1 MVRVGAP
8 DHPHLVG
15 GLTMNPLILAP
26 VLEIGKSLLD
36 RWFPDPEEKAA
47 AEAQMLLFLK
57 EHDLRKVLA
66 QLEINARAAA
76 NPPIFVAG
84 WRPLVGWCCGA
95 GFLWAAIGQPL
106 FGWLAAAKGWPLPPS
121 VNNDLLLTV
130 LGGMLGLG
138 AMRSFEKSKGVAK

>member
-1 MVRVGAP
+1 
-8 DHPHLVG
+8 
-15 GLTMNPLILAP
+15 MNPLILAP

-36 RWFPDPEEKAA
+36 RWFPEPEKKAA
-47 AEAQMLLFLK
+47 AEAQMLLLLQ
-57 EHDLRKVLA
+57 EHGLRKVLA
-66 QLEINARAAA
+66 KLEDGAREAGSA
-76 NPPIFVAG
+76 PIFVAG
-84 WRPLVGWCCGA
+84 WRPFVGWCCGA